1 MDLVVKVPQ
10 AHDLRSSKFFGNVK
24 RPYALVRYAHD
35 SAQTDVDP
43 AGREAPRWKFRHR
56 FAKINV
62 AACPYLQ
69 VDVYDLDTH
78 DGPGAAIGTCEVPV
92 PTSPSC
98 FQQWFKLS
106 LHDKITGYIYIVL
119 EVVARRRR
127 DGSSQ
132 RSIDSAERRSTA
144 SVERRASDERRAT
157 ASSERRSTASLE
169 RRPER
174 RRDSVVSTASSSGSS
189 GSAKKK
195 TALLSSSSSLSASF
209 LQRTASLPETIPR
222 IDPANLRM
230 RSALGRGAYG
240 SVALCIY
247 KKRPVAVKTFHVT
260 SGNVNGDDHES
271 FAKEVGV
278 MYRLSSFYTV
288 QLLGISHN
296 EHDQPQIVMEYMSG
310 GNLHEHLKLLGAT
323 DDTDHDV
330 TSLLFIALSVAKGLV
345 YLHNQ
350 SIIHRDL
357 KPANVLLS
365 DDKVSVKLGDFGI
378 SRQYDVESMTNGIG
392 TTPWMAPE
400 VISSGNYTV
409 QADIYSF
416 GILLTELDTLKAP
429 YAGEKCSPFVLQ
441 GRVLNGYRPA
451 LRPTAPAWYKR
462 LVASCVATD
471 PNNRPTAAE
480 IVEIL
485 TDQMPTSRRLVL
497 PSVTLPQIPPSEV
510 APVGVVGGNAF
521 SSVAR
526 GIYGDR
532 MVAIKT
538 FLTLHPSR
546 VEAAANRMARLG
558 SEHTV
563 ELLGLAGSTLVMEC
577 MLNGNLRQFLAQKA
591 RQAWPAQ
598 DLRNVLYVAVALAKG
613 LAFLHA
619 NDQVHGSLVP
629 TNVLFDAKGVVKL
642 SDFGYDR
649 DDDDVTVSG
658 ASTMAYL
665 APEVLLGQPPSFPA
679 DVFALGVLFT
689 QLETL
694 QEPYADNHSAL
705 TKKVAQVS
713 AGLLRPTL
721 SPSCPAW
728 FRDLSLLCMAQDPTR
743 RPTAADVVQLL
754 SDNMQ

>member
-10 AHDLRSSKFFGNVK
+10 AHDLRSSKFFGSVK
-24 RPYALVRYAHD
+24 RPYALLRYAHD
-35 SAQTDVDP
+35 SAKTDVDP
-43 AGREAPRWKFRHR
+43 AGREAPRWTFRHR
-56 FAKINV
+56 FARINP
-62 AACPYLQ
+62 AAFPYLE
-69 VDVYDLDTH
+69 VDVYDMDAH
-78 DGPGAAIGTCEVPV
+78 DGPGSAIGTCEIPV

-106 LHDKITGYIYIVL
+106 LNDKITGYIYIVL

-127 DGSSQ
+127 EGSSQ
-132 RSIDSAERRSTA
+132 RI
-144 SVERRASDERRAT
+144 ERRASDSIERRAT
-157 ASSERRSTASLE
+157 ASME

-174 RRDSVVSTASSSGSS
+174 RRDSVISTASSSGSS
-189 GSAKKK
+189 GSASAKSK
-195 TALLSSSSSLSASF
+195 ALQSSSSSLSASF

-222 IDPANLRM
+222 IDPAELRV

-247 KKRPVAVKTFHVT
+247 KKRHVAVKTFHVT

-310 GNLHEHLKLLGAT
+310 GNLHEHLKLLGAANKE
-323 DDTDHDV
+323 HDV
-330 TSLLFIALSVAKGLV
+330 TSLLYIALSVAKGLV
-345 YLHNQ
+345 YLHDQ
-350 SIIHRDL
+350 GIIHRDL

-416 GILLTELDTLKAP
+416 GILLTELETLKPP

-441 GRVLNGYRPA
+441 GKVLNGYRPS
-451 LRPTAPAWYKR
+451 LRPTVPTWYKR
-462 LVASCVATD
+462 LVASCVAGD
-471 PNNRPTAAE
+471 PTARPTAAE

-485 TDQMPTSRRLVL
+485 TDQMPTARRAAL
-497 PSVTLPQIPPSEV
+497 SVATLPQIPPSDV
-510 APVGVVGGNAF
+510 APVGIVGGNAF

-546 VEAAANRMARLG
+546 IEAEANRMARFA

-563 ELLGLAGSTLVMEC
+563 ELLGLSGSTLVMEC

-591 RQAWPAQ
+591 RQAWPAH
-598 DLRNVLYVAVALAKG
+598 DLRNVLYVAVALAKA

-649 DDDDVTVSG
+649 DDDNVTING
-658 ASTMAYL
+658 ASTMAYM

-679 DVFALGVLFT
+679 DIFALGVLFT

-694 QEPYADNHSAL
+694 QEPYADNHSTL

-728 FRDLSLLCMAQDPTR
+728 FRDLALLCMAQDPAH
-743 RPTAADVVQLL
+743 RPSAAGVVQLL